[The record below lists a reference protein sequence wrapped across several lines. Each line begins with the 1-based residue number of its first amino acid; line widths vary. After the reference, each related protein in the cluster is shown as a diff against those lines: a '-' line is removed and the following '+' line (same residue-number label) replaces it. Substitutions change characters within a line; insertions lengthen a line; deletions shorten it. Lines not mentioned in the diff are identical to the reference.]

1 MNQQEFLAASG
12 IGLLYLAC
20 MLGLFMVLP
29 VLPVSALGI
38 SGATPFL
45 IGLAIGIYG
54 LSQAA
59 LQIPLGLLSDR
70 IGRKQVIGLGL
81 GLFIAGSLIAGF
93 R

>member
-1 MNQQEFLAASG
+1 MNQQEFFAASG
-12 IGLLYLAC
+12 IGLLYLVR

-29 VLPVSALGI
+29 VLPVSALDI

-59 LQIPLGLLSDR
+59 LQIPLGLLSVR
-70 IGRKQVIGLGL
+70 IGRKQVIGIGL
-81 GLFIAGSLIAGF
+81 ALFIAGS
-93 R
+93 